1 MQRRLDMQPITLLR
15 PQALAERSTEKLS
28 ACLRGELAAVETY
41 ELALRHV
48 NHEAARETL
57 ESILRSHQRRAELI
71 HDKMARAGLRVPAS
85 SGAWGALAKAVQVG
99 ADLLSLSTAV
109 AALEA
114 GEDRGLRVY
123 TSDLD
128 ECDHD
133 TRYFIATT
141 LLPEQRRTHELCR
154 SLKRDLRQPKAG
166 SVARFIH

>member
-1 MQRRLDMQPITLLR
+1 MQPTTLR
-15 PQALAERSTEKLS
+15 GPQALAERSTEKLS

-48 NHEAARETL
+48 NHEAARHTL
-57 ESILRSHQRRAELI
+57 ESILASHRRRAELI
-71 HDKMARAGLRVPAS
+71 YDKMTRAGLPVPAS
-85 SGAWGALAKAVQVG
+85 SGAWGAFAKAVQVG
-99 ADLLSLSTAV
+99 ADLLSVGAAV

-154 SLKRDLRQPKAG
+154 SLKGDLRGPHAG
-166 SVARFIH
+166 EVTRFIH

>member
-1 MQRRLDMQPITLLR
+1 MNQITLR
-15 PQALAERSTEKLS
+15 SPQALAERSAEKLS
-28 ACLRGELAAVETY
+28 ECLRGELAAVETY

-71 HDKMARAGLRVPAS
+71 HDKMSRAGLPVPAS
-85 SGAWGALAKAVQVG
+85 SGVWGALAKAVQAG
-99 ADLLSLSTAV
+99 ADLLSLNAAV

-114 GEDRGLRVY
+114 GEDRGFRVY

-128 ECDHD
+128 DCDHD

-141 LLPEQRRTHELCR
+141 LLPEQRRTHDLCR
-154 SLKRDLRQPKAG
+154 SLKQDIRQPNAG
-166 SVARFIH
+166 SAARFIH

>member
-1 MQRRLDMQPITLLR
+1 MHQITLR
-15 PQALAERSTEKLS
+15 NPQALAERGVEKLS
-28 ACLRGELAAVETY
+28 ACLRSELAAVETY

-71 HDKMARAGLRVPAS
+71 HDKMSRAGLPVPES
-85 SGAWGALAKAVQVG
+85 SGVWGALAKAVQAG
-99 ADLLSLSTAV
+99 ADLLSLNTAV

-114 GEDRGLRVY
+114 GEDRGLRMY
-123 TSDLD
+123 TTDLD
-128 ECDHD
+128 DCDHD

-154 SLKRDLRQPKAG
+154 SLKHDIRQPGAG
-166 SVARFIH
+166 ASARFIH

>member
-1 MQRRLDMQPITLLR
+1 MQQQITLR
-15 PQALAERSTEKLS
+15 GPQALADRSTERLS

-48 NHEAARETL
+48 NHEAAREAL
-57 ESILRSHQRRAELI
+57 ESILRSHQRRTELI
-71 HDKMARAGLRVPAS
+71 HDKMARAGLPVPAS

-114 GEDRGLRVY
+114 GEDRGLRLY
-123 TSDLD
+123 TSDL
-128 ECDHD
+128 ESCDHD

-154 SLKRDLRQPKAG
+154 SLKRELRKPSG
-166 SVARFIH
+166 SQVDQFIH